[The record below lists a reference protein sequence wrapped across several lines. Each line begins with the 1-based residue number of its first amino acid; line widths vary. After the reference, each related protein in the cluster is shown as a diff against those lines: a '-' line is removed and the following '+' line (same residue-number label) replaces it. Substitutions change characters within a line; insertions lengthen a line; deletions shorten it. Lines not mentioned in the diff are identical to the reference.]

1 MILNKD
7 CESEVAG
14 QFHDANTRREL
25 PLRLSSLI
33 EPAPDHP
40 VLFHRRGYE
49 ELLLSRLE
57 IDSVDWLDPEVI
69 LGGEQA
75 PPSPVL
81 YAIRRGCWSFFPGL
95 NAPELRLNPGDVL
108 FAVASPGQALRP
120 LDFGPDSRG
129 DAPILRIRCHAGTP
143 SHPFANSGVPPVF
156 HLQSAFTPGTPFDES
171 GDLLK
176 CVAVLLISVV
186 LVTQVGET
194 PPGATQGVDPDV
206 AQAILA
212 MQQHPGRPWTVES
225 LAQQA
230 AMSRAAFA
238 KRFADLV
245 GEPPLAYVTRW
256 RMDLA
261 AKFLRESREPV
272 ARIAGKVG
280 YLSETAFAKAFRR
293 RRKMPPGAYRYQR
306 SGRVGSGSAKV
317 RPNL

>member
-81 YAIRRGCWSFFPGL
+81 YAIRRGCWRFFPGL

-225 LAQQA
+225 LGREAGISRSGFAEKFKAQTGQTPSDFLLNLR
-230 AMSRAAFA
+230 M
-238 KRFADLV
+238 RFA
-245 GEPPLAYVTRW
+245 EK
-256 RMDLA
+256 M
-261 AKFLRESREPV
+261 LRERSQSLKEI
-272 ARIAGKVG
+272 ARRIG
-280 YLSETAFAKAFRR
+280 YQSASAFSTAFKRWSGSPPSVHRR
-293 RRKMPPGAYRYQR
+293 RLSP
-306 SGRVGSGSAKV
+306 S
-317 RPNL
+317 